1 MRPGLIMVCDVD
13 LTIPDATRTH
23 TVEVARGFA
32 QEGLDVDL
40 VTQGPDPE
48 VDGVRHHRV
57 RVPLRPRWRRLLAL
71 NTIAISLLWRRRRV
85 ARRLY
90 VRNRWS
96 VVLIMLVARLLR
108 YSVVMQVDDMA
119 YGPGYE
125 RAISPVE
132 DYSKRITTYLTCRFA
147 HGFVA
152 VTPQLKELLV
162 AHFAVDPDRVRVLP
176 NGVDVD
182 FIHPLAREPAI
193 ERLGLDAGLRYV
205 VFCGNLADW
214 VDFETLL
221 GGFSSVAR
229 AEPRAR
235 LLLVG
240 DGDERERVEQR
251 ADELGLD
258 GRVIFTG
265 FVADRARVRDYL
277 GASTLAVASHAS
289 DYINRIGVSPTK
301 VAEYLAAGRAVVA
314 KAVPGLSEV
323 LESSDG
329 GVAVR
334 GGAGEMGQAMLTLL
348 DPARAD
354 ELGRNGRRFA
364 ESRLTW
370 PSIVHR
376 TMPLFEL
383 ARARSQSSR

>member
-1 MRPGLIMVCDVD
+1 
-13 LTIPDATRTH
+13 
-23 TVEVARGFA
+23 VARGFA